1 MTKICVRKISQEGLN
16 HHNCKKNQ
24 NNTTKKL
31 NKQLMR
37 GSNVTSHK
45 QLEEKNVTEIC
56 RGHQLW

>member
-37 GSNVTSHK
+37 GSQTTRR
-45 QLEEKNVTEIC
+45 KNLTEIC